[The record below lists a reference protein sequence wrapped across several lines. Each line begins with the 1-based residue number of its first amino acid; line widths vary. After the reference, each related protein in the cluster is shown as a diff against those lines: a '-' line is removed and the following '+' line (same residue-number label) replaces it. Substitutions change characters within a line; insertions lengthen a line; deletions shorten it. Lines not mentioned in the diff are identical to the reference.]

1 MNYFTTVYE
10 TTLQSIGTYQ
20 YDQYYKNNVLN
31 KQLMILMN
39 EFRRLRNAVF
49 IITVHGRTTNWNNCF
64 NRALSIK
71 CASYQA
77 FIIAND
83 NLIYNTYISLTYYTV
98 LKIYNNS
105 LFNTRLR
112 EHLYSSYRSFFLN
125 NFLYYIRVYTYT
137 IMLRATKY
145 SAGAAFRFWN
155 IYFLFKWKY
164 HYHLRTMKRLNV
176 LLNTILYTW
185 LKIVIYYNIL
195 F

>member
-1 MNYFTTVYE
+1 MNYFTIVYE

-49 IITVHGRTTNWNNCF
+49 YNRSWTNWNNCF

-77 FIIAND
+77 FIITND

-105 LFNTRLR
+105 LFSTSLR
-112 EHLYSSYRSFFLN
+112 EHLYSSYRSFFFN
-125 NFLYYIRVYTYT
+125 
-137 IMLRATKY
+137 
-145 SAGAAFRFWN
+145 
-155 IYFLFKWKY
+155 YFF
-164 HYHLRTMKRLNV
+164 
-176 LLNTILYTW
+176 ILY
-185 LKIVIYYNIL
+185 LYDYN
-195 F
+195 